1 MAQSSTS
8 VHPISKSSMIFS
20 SCGGSAAYWSILLM
34 LMGHSLYFPGAMS
47 HSKGKSGKQQMV
59 TGSSQGGLGMKF
71 SLRDSDF
78 GGANGRS
85 WAGRGVES
93 VFRPSA
99 KRAGGTVE
107 GRNASSPQASVHAG
121 LPPEGARDP
130 GVHVERDVG

>member
-34 LMGHSLYFPGAMS
+34 LIGHSLYFPGAMS

-78 GGANGRS
+78 GGREE
-85 WAGRGVES
+85 WAEL
-93 VFRPSA
+93 
-99 KRAGGTVE
+99 GG
-107 GRNASSPQASVHAG
+107 
-121 LPPEGARDP
+121 
-130 GVHVERDVG
+130 

>member
-34 LMGHSLYFPGAMS
+34 LIGHSLYFPGAMS

-78 GGANGRS
+78 GGR
-85 WAGRGVES
+85 EE
-93 VFRPSA
+93 
-99 KRAGGTVE
+99 RAELGG
-107 GRNASSPQASVHAG
+107 
-121 LPPEGARDP
+121 
-130 GVHVERDVG
+130 